1 MHLLTD
7 KHNIDKHLLLP
18 GPKSKKVIAE
28 TQQYIGRSNYVGLY
42 GIAIAAGNGNYIQDV
57 DGHWYLD
64 CLTGASCNIL
74 GYNTGLEQIYSDAAK
89 TLQHSCFPY
98 APNQAALDLAKLL
111 INNTPGHYPKK
122 VLFGLSGSDAVEA
135 AIQAMRKYTGRFA
148 VVSFKYDY
156 HGSTGLSQPASGFG
170 LDKGIFPHSKYF
182 RHFDFPGIA
191 SQVEQV
197 LADIKTAFQ
206 SGLVGGVLVEP
217 IQGDAGVI
225 TPAEGFLASL
235 RQLASQYN
243 CLYMVD
249 EVQTGMGRSGRL
261 WAIEHYNIE
270 PDLLITAKG
279 LSAGYVPVSAVIGRQ
294 EILDSLE
301 PAQHVFTY
309 SGHPPSCRV
318 AQYVVN
324 KMIQADTLDSVTRN
338 GLLLKNKLLKL
349 QKIFP
354 NIIKEVRGLGLMLG
368 MELNIENNPALTQ
381 TFCYLCLQRGVFF
394 GYFGINNNV
403 VRIEPP
409 LTLTQEEIARV
420 IEVSHEAFSII
431 AENRVSDNVK
441 DAFKKYCVGIGIAA
455 DKKI

>member
-1 MHLLTD
+1 MDLLTHKRITD
-7 KHNIDKHLLLP
+7 KNQLLP
-18 GPKSKKVIAE
+18 GPKSKQALAE
-28 TQQYIGRSNYVGLY
+28 TQEYIGRSNYVGLY
-42 GIAIAAGNGNYIQDV
+42 GIAIAAGNGSYIQDV
-57 DGHWYLD
+57 DGHRYLD

-74 GYNTGLEQIYSDAAK
+74 GYNTGLEQIYADAAK

-135 AIQAMRKYTGRFA
+135 AIQAMRKYTRRFA

-170 LDKGIFPHSKYF
+170 LEKGIFPHSKYF
-182 RHFDFPGIA
+182 RHFDFPG
-191 SQVEQV
+191 SPRQVEQV
-197 LADIKTAFQ
+197 LAEIKSAFQ

-225 TPAEGFLASL
+225 TPAAGFLTSL

-249 EVQTGMGRSGRL
+249 EVQTGMGRTGKL

-279 LSAGYVPVSAVIGRQ
+279 LSAGYVPISAVIGRQ
-294 EILDSLE
+294 EVIDSLE

-324 KMIQADTLDSVTRN
+324 KIIQGDTLDSVTRN
-338 GLLLKNKLLKL
+338 GQILKNKLLKL

-354 NIIKEVRGLGLMLG
+354 NIIKEVRGTGLMLG
-368 MELNIENNPALTQ
+368 MELNISANPELTQ
-381 TFCYLCLQRGVFF
+381 TFCYLCLQRGIFF

-409 LTLTQEEIARV
+409 LTLSEQEIAKV
-420 IEVSHEAFSII
+420 VEVSREALLII
-431 AENRVSDNVK
+431 AENRISDSVK
-441 DAFKKYCVGIGIAA
+441 GAVKKYCVGIGIAA
-455 DKKI
+455 DKKS